1 MDLVS
6 AALGV
11 GAGLVLAVAGGLLVR
26 RLGSGGDG
34 RRVSAVH
41 EQARSIL
48 ASAESEAE
56 AKAIAYREREDI
68 KLEERRRE
76 ARVLE
81 DRLTQRE
88 STLEQR
94 AANLTHREE
103 AAMVREQEIE
113 DLRRS
118 TQALETQARERLERV
133 AGVDAKAAKA
143 QLLAGVEDEARRQAM
158 VVVHDV
164 EVKAKEE
171 ADRRAS
177 WIIAG
182 AVQRLASS
190 VVSDVTTSTVMLT
203 SDDMKGRII
212 GKDGRNIRAFENL
225 TGVNLVV
232 DDTPEAVT
240 LSSFDPVRREIARLM
255 LEQLIMDGRI
265 HPASIEE
272 AHKKAKAEVDRAVR
286 DAGEWA
292 LVDVRL
298 GRMNPELVDLVGQ
311 LKYRTSYGQNVLTH
325 LVETAHVAGMLA
337 AELGADEAEARRAGL
352 LHDIGKAV
360 SHMLG
365 GSHALVGAEIAR
377 RFGEEPSVVHAIEAH
392 HGEVEPRTLLAVITQ
407 AADALSASRPGARR
421 EQLEAYVRRL
431 HDLEQIAMSMKGV
444 ERVFA
449 MQAGRQL
456 RVVVDPGA
464 IDDLGAAELARQLA
478 LRIEKEVSY
487 PGQIQVVVVREL
499 RATGYAR

>member
-1 MDLVS
+1 MEWLFGAVGF
-6 AALGV
+6 GV
-11 GAGLVLAVAGGLLVR
+11 GVLLAAAGGLLLR
-26 RLGSGGDG
+26 RRGSESGG
-34 RRVSAVH
+34 RQLNTAR

-48 ASAESEAE
+48 TSAESEAE
-56 AKAIAYREREDI
+56 AKAVAYREREDI

-76 ARVLE
+76 SRAME

-103 AAMVREQEIE
+103 AAMLREQEIE
-113 DLRRS
+113 NARANIHS
-118 TQALETQARERLERV
+118 LEVQARERLERM

-143 QLLAGVEDEARRQAM
+143 QLLAGVEDEARREAM
-158 VVVHDV
+158 VLVRDV
-164 EVKAKEE
+164 ETKAKEE
-171 ADRRAS
+171 GDRRAG
-177 WIIAG
+177 WIIAS

-190 VVSDVTTSTVMLT
+190 VVSDVTTSSVMLP
-203 SDDMKGRII
+203 SDEMKGRII
-212 GKDGRNIRAFENL
+212 GKDGRNIRAFESL

-240 LSSFDPVRREIARLM
+240 LSSFDPVRREVARLM
-255 LEQLIMDGRI
+255 LEQLIADGRI

-272 AHKKAKAEVDRAVR
+272 AHAKAKAEVDQAVR

-298 GRMNPELVDLVGQ
+298 GRMNTELVSLLGQ

-325 LVETAHVAGMLA
+325 LVETAHIAGMLA
-337 AELGADEAEARRAGL
+337 AELGVDESEARRAGF
-352 LHDIGKAV
+352 LHDIGKSV
-360 SHMLG
+360 SHLLG

-377 RFGEEPSVVHAIEAH
+377 RFGEEPAIVHAIEAH
-392 HGEVEPRTLLAVITQ
+392 HNEVEPRTLLAVITQ

-431 HDLEQIAMSMKGV
+431 HDLEQIAMSFPGV

-456 RVVVDPGA
+456 RVVVDPGL
-464 IDDLGAAELARQLA
+464 IDDLGAADLARQIA
-478 LRIEKEVSY
+478 RRIESEVSY
-487 PGQIQVVVVREL
+487 PGQIQVMVVREL
-499 RATGYAR
+499 RSTDYAR